1 MYTGDKKYD
10 PTVLDNDE
18 SAERLRHEEEMQEA
32 LKRLSDRSARKRR
45 SFLAAAFGVLVGLL
59 YILWITFGPGIM
71 LNDGQ
76 SLYEAYISLAGT
88 SGAMYAVLDFAP
100 PVVLAAALALIAA
113 RKERGKFYFV
123 VTAILTTAI
132 VVAVFML
139 YMSMMAG
146 A

>member
-32 LKRLSDRSARKRR
+32 LKRLSDRSARKKR

-59 YILWITFGPGIM
+59 YILWITLGPGIM
-71 LNDGQ
+71 LNDGK

-139 YMSMMAG
+139 YMSMVAG